1 MNERFQPSFFFSF
14 PNLGRFLDK
23 EKKKIGMQ
31 TNEMMAELFYQSNSS
46 SSGSRVVLLF
56 FYENES
62 MNYKREENQGF
73 VSSL

>member
-1 MNERFQPSFFFSF
+1 
-14 PNLGRFLDK
+14 
-23 EKKKIGMQ
+23 MQ

-56 FYENES
+56 FLFYENES